1 MQTVK
6 EPSRTEIW
14 KMFDA
19 ISSTY
24 DKVNRCMTFGIDLY
38 WRKKMSSFLPKKEH
52 LKILDSATG
61 TADQIISLFKHS
73 SKIEHVTGIDLSKDM
88 VAIGKLKIEQKPYKN
103 KVNLQVASALDL
115 PFKDESFD
123 CITMSFG
130 IRNVT
135 DVLACL
141 KEMRRVLKKQG
152 RLLIL
157 EASLPKNMLL
167 KGFHLFYLRYLLPN
181 IGGFISKQKHAY
193 VYLNKTIETFPQGQ
207 TFCDLLKQAG
217 FTVAIAH
224 PLTGGMVTI
233 YQGDKG

>member
-1 MQTVK
+1 MPAVK
-6 EPSRTEIW
+6 EPSRNEIW

-24 DKVNRCMTFGIDLY
+24 DKVNRCMTFGLDLY
-38 WRKKMSSFLPKKEH
+38 WRKKMSSFLPEKED
-52 LKILDSATG
+52 LFILDTATG

-73 SKIEHVTGIDLSKDM
+73 SKIKHVTGIDLSKEM
-88 VAIGKLKIEQKPYKN
+88 VAIGKQKIEKQPYKD
-103 KVNLQVASALDL
+103 KVNLQVASALEL
-115 PFKDESFD
+115 PFADESFD

-135 DVLACL
+135 DVLSCL
-141 KEMRRVLKKQG
+141 KEMRRVLKKSG

-157 EASLPKNMLL
+157 EASLPKNILL

-193 VYLNKTIETFPQGQ
+193 VYLNKTIETFPQGES
-207 TFCDLLKQAG
+207 FLSLLKEAG
-217 FTVAIAH
+217 FKQAVAH

-233 YQGDKG
+233 YQGDQG